1 MKAEIMGIG
10 TELLM
15 GELNDTN
22 AGWIATRLPALG
34 ITLQWVTLVGDDLAQ
49 LTHALQKGLERSDII
64 FTTGG
69 LGPTQDDLTREAVAA
84 AFGEAP
90 KVQEAQVEELRQYF
104 RNRGQ
109 DMPSHNVK
117 QAWLIPSAEF
127 IPNRNGTAP
136 GWWAERDGKIIIIMP
151 GPPVEMQAIF
161 REQIEPR
168 LKEMVTEEVTIT
180 RNVKTMGLGE
190 ASVDEIM
197 SEYFG
202 QENPYLGI
210 YSKADGIHLRVIA
223 RAADEATART
233 MIEPVEQAV
242 KDRLGEYIWGFDDE
256 TPEQAIALALQS
268 RNKTL
273 AVMEYCTGGF
283 LTNAITE
290 ANDAQ
295 RHFRGSIVAFG
306 AESMVASGVPPV
318 LMDNHGAVSQEAANA
333 MASAALMQL
342 GADYGIGVTGAPG
355 PAALMQLGADYG
367 IGVTG
372 APGPAELDGRPM
384 GLAYIAIARATNA
397 GPQVIKELELRVPPR
412 RITIKR
418 RISNQALIELRKL
431 VDAGE

>member
-22 AGWIATRLPALG
+22 AGWIATRLPPLG
-34 ITLQWVTLVGDDLAQ
+34 ITLQWVTLVGDDLGQ
-49 LTHALQKGLERSDII
+49 LTHAFQKGMERSDVI

-84 AFGEAP
+84 AFGETP
-90 KVQEAQVEELRQYF
+90 EARQDMVEELRQYF

-109 DMPSHNVK
+109 DMPSHNIK

-136 GWWAERDGKIIIIMP
+136 GWWAERNGRIIISMP

-161 REQIEPR
+161 REQVEPR
-168 LKEMVTEEVTIT
+168 LRELVTSEVTVT

-190 ASVDEIM
+190 AAVDEIM

-202 QENPYLGI
+202 HENPYLGI

-223 RAADEATART
+223 RAADEAAARR
-233 MIEPVEQAV
+233 MIYPVEQAV
-242 KDRLGEYIWGFDDE
+242 TDRLGEYIWGYDDE
-256 TPEQAIALALQS
+256 TPEQAIAQALQL
-268 RNKTL
+268 RGKTL

-290 ANDAQ
+290 ANEAQ
-295 RHFRGSIVAFG
+295 RHFRGGIVAFG
-306 AESMVASGVPPV
+306 IESLAASGVPPA
-318 LMDNHGAVSQEAANA
+318 LMDNHGAISQEAANA
-333 MASAALMQL
+333 MASASLVQL

-355 PAALMQLGADYG
+355 PS
-367 IGVTG
+367 
-372 APGPAELDGRPM
+372 ELDGRPM
-384 GLAYIAIARATNA
+384 GLAYVAIARATSA
-397 GPQVIKELELRVPPR
+397 GPQIIKELELRVPPR